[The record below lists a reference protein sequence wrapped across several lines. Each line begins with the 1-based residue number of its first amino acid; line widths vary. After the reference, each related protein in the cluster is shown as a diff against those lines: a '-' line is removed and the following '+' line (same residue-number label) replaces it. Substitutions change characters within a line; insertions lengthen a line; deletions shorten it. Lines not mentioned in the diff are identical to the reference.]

1 MGDRYTLKKTVNN
14 GNIGSGNTL
23 IKNATLLSQAQI
35 LDALQL
41 FKQAVKQSGLAENTL
56 EDINNALA
64 AVEKQ
69 LQKPDPNKSIVRRK
83 LEGIVGWL
91 KDSGQTLEPLSQ
103 SVEMLHKMAE
113 HITSLLGDF
122 NLL

>member
-23 IKNATLLSQAQI
+23 IKNAALLSQAQI

-56 EDINNALA
+56 EDVNNALA

-91 KDSGQTLEPLSQ
+91 KDSSQTLEPLSQ
-103 SVEMLHKMAE
+103 PVETLHKMAE

>member
-35 LDALQL
+35 

-56 EDINNALA
+56 EDVNNALA

-91 KDSGQTLEPLSQ
+91 KDSSQTLEPLSQ
-103 SVEMLHKMAE
+103 SVETLHKMAE
-113 HITSLLGDF
+113 HINSLLGDF
-122 NLL
+122 SLL